1 MLRSFQKN
9 ILLTTRENNG
19 LIMFFHPPPK
29 FQFSL
34 DRIDQ
39 TNLPG
44 NQRNSVCRPKDN
56 H

>member
-1 MLRSFQKN
+1 MRRSFQKFM
-9 ILLTTRENNG
+9 LVTTHESNG
-19 LIMFFHPPPK
+19 LIITFHPRPK
-29 FQFSL
+29 FLFSL

-44 NQRNSVCRPKDN
+44 NQRSSVCRPKNN